1 MRRYMMVEKTK
12 DADRIGILVGTLGA
26 SKYGAIID
34 QVRQNVKKAGKRVYT
49 FLVGKPNVPKLANF
63 PGLCYKCFKSSK
75 QFYLCA
81 RQLID
86 LDILNIEYLLSFSAG
101 RRSEINQNKY
111 SKFDT
116 SKSMSCRGH

>member
-63 PGLCYKCFKSSK
+63 PGLC
-75 QFYLCA
+75 
-81 RQLID
+81 
-86 LDILNIEYLLSFSAG
+86 
-101 RRSEINQNKY
+101 
-111 SKFDT
+111 
-116 SKSMSCRGH
+116 